1 MGTKRFPLF
10 IDLAGKKAVVIG
22 GGTVGLRRAE
32 VLARFGAEVTVVSP
46 ALLREPEGIRHIPR
60 RYAPGDL
67 EGAFLAVAAADDPQV
82 NEAAGREAR
91 RMGVLFNR
99 SDAPADCDFFF
110 PAVCEGSGMVAGLT
124 GDGTDHGK
132 VAGTAKEIRK
142 ILENGKDEKD
152 EKTPGGQP

>member
-10 IDLAGKKAVVIG
+10 VDLTGKKALVIG

-46 ALLREPEGIRHIPR
+46 ALSREVERIHHIQR
-60 RYAPGDL
+60 KYAPGDL

-91 RMGVLFNR
+91 RLGVLFNR

-110 PAVCEGSGMVAGLT
+110 PAVCEGGGMVAGLA

-132 VAGTAKEIRK
+132 TARTAKEIRN
-142 ILENGKDEKD
+142 ILENINDE
-152 EKTPGGQP
+152 T

>member
-10 IDLAGKKAVVIG
+10 VDLTGKKALVIG

-32 VLARFGAEVTVVSP
+32 VLTRFGAEVTVVSP
-46 ALLREPEGIRHIPR
+46 ALSREVERIHHIPR
-60 RYAPGDL
+60 KYAPGDL

-91 RMGVLFNR
+91 RLGVLFNR

-110 PAVCEGSGMVAGLT
+110 PAVCEGGGMVAGLA

-132 VAGTAKEIRK
+132 TARTAKEIRN
-142 ILENGKDEKD
+142 ILENINDE
-152 EKTPGGQP
+152 T

>member
-10 IDLAGKKAVVIG
+10 VDLAGKKALVIG

-46 ALLREPEGIRHIPR
+46 TLSREVERIRHIPR
-60 RYAPGDL
+60 KYTLGDL
-67 EGAFLAVAAADDPQV
+67 EGAFLAVSASDDPQV

-91 RMGVLFNR
+91 QLGVLFNR

-110 PAVCEGSGMVAGLT
+110 PAVCEGGGMVAGLA

-132 VAGTAKEIRK
+132 TARTAKEIRK
-142 ILENGKDEKD
+142 ILENINDEA
-152 EKTPGGQP
+152 

>member
-1 MGTKRFPLF
+1 METKRFPLF
-10 IDLAGKKAVVIG
+10 VDLAGKKALVIG

-46 ALLREPEGIRHIPR
+46 TLSREVERIRHIPR
-60 RYAPGDL
+60 KYTLGDL
-67 EGAFLAVAAADDPQV
+67 EGAFLAVAASDDPQV

-91 RMGVLFNR
+91 RLGVFFNR

-110 PAVCEGSGMVAGLT
+110 PAVCEGGGMVAGLA

-132 VAGTAKEIRK
+132 TARTAKEIRK
-142 ILENGKDEKD
+142 ILENINDE
-152 EKTPGGQP
+152 T

>member
-10 IDLAGKKAVVIG
+10 VDLAGKKALVIG

-46 ALLREPEGIRHIPR
+46 TLFREVERIRQIPR
-60 RYAPGDL
+60 KYTLGDL
-67 EGAFLAVAAADDPQV
+67 EGAFLAVAASDDPQV

-91 RMGVLFNR
+91 QLGVLFNR

-110 PAVCEGSGMVAGLT
+110 PAVCEGGGMVAGLA

-132 VAGTAKEIRK
+132 TARTAKEIRN
-142 ILENGKDEKD
+142 ILENINDE
-152 EKTPGGQP
+152 T

>member
-10 IDLAGKKAVVIG
+10 VDLAGKKALVIG

-46 ALLREPEGIRHIPR
+46 TLSREVERIRHIPR
-60 RYAPGDL
+60 KYTLGDL
-67 EGAFLAVAAADDPQV
+67 EGAFLAVAASDDPQV

-91 RMGVLFNR
+91 RLGVIFNR

-110 PAVCEGSGMVAGLT
+110 PAVCEGGGMVAGLA

-132 VAGTAKEIRK
+132 TARTAKEIRK
-142 ILENGKDEKD
+142 ILENINDEA
-152 EKTPGGQP
+152 

>member
-10 IDLAGKKAVVIG
+10 VDLAGKKALVIG

-46 ALLREPEGIRHIPR
+46 TLSREVERIRHIPR
-60 RYAPGDL
+60 KYTLGDL
-67 EGAFLAVAAADDPQV
+67 EGAFLAVAASDDPQV

-91 RMGVLFNR
+91 QLGVLFNR

-110 PAVCEGSGMVAGLT
+110 PAVCEGGGMVAGLA

-132 VAGTAKEIRK
+132 TARTAKEIRK
-142 ILENGKDEKD
+142 ILENINDEA
-152 EKTPGGQP
+152 

>member
-10 IDLAGKKAVVIG
+10 VDLTGKKALVIG

-46 ALLREPEGIRHIPR
+46 TLSREVERIRHIPR
-60 RYAPGDL
+60 KYTLGDL
-67 EGAFLAVAAADDPQV
+67 EGAFLAVAASDDPQV

-91 RMGVLFNR
+91 QLGVLFNR
-99 SDAPADCDFFF
+99 SDAPADCDFFS
-110 PAVCEGSGMVAGLT
+110 PAVCEGGGMVAGLA

-132 VAGTAKEIRK
+132 TARTAKEIRK
-142 ILENGKDEKD
+142 ILENINDEA
-152 EKTPGGQP
+152 

>member
-10 IDLAGKKAVVIG
+10 VDLTGKKALVIG

-46 ALLREPEGIRHIPR
+46 TLSREVERIRHIPR
-60 RYAPGDL
+60 KYTLGDL
-67 EGAFLAVAAADDPQV
+67 EGAFLAVAASDDPQV

-91 RMGVLFNR
+91 QLGVLFNR

-110 PAVCEGSGMVAGLT
+110 PAVCEGGGMVAGLA

-132 VAGTAKEIRK
+132 TARTAKEIRK
-142 ILENGKDEKD
+142 ILENINDE
-152 EKTPGGQP
+152 T

>member
-1 MGTKRFPLF
+1 METKRFPLF
-10 IDLAGKKAVVIG
+10 VDLAGKKALVIG

-46 ALLREPEGIRHIPR
+46 TLSREVERIRHIPR
-60 RYAPGDL
+60 KYTLGDL
-67 EGAFLAVAAADDPQV
+67 EGAFLAVAASDDPQV

-91 RMGVLFNR
+91 QLGVLFNR

-110 PAVCEGSGMVAGLT
+110 PAVCEGGGMVAGLA

-132 VAGTAKEIRK
+132 TARTAKEIRK
-142 ILENGKDEKD
+142 ILENINDEA
-152 EKTPGGQP
+152 

>member
-10 IDLAGKKAVVIG
+10 VDLTGKKALVIG

-46 ALLREPEGIRHIPR
+46 ALSREAERIRHIPR
-60 RYAPGDL
+60 KYAPGDQ

-91 RMGVLFNR
+91 RLGVFFNR

-110 PAVCEGSGMVAGLT
+110 PAVCEGGGMVAGLA

-132 VAGTAKEIRK
+132 TARTAKEIRN
-142 ILENGKDEKD
+142 ILENINDE
-152 EKTPGGQP
+152 T

>member
-10 IDLAGKKAVVIG
+10 VDLTGKKALVIG

-46 ALLREPEGIRHIPR
+46 TLSREVERIRHIPR
-60 RYAPGDL
+60 KYTLGDL
-67 EGAFLAVAAADDPQV
+67 EGAFLAVAAAYDPLFTV
-82 NEAAGREAR
+82 AAGREAR
-91 RMGVLFNR
+91 QLGVLFNR

-110 PAVCEGSGMVAGLT
+110 PAVCEGGGMVAGLA

-132 VAGTAKEIRK
+132 TARTALEIRN
-142 ILENGKDEKD
+142 ILENINDE
-152 EKTPGGQP
+152 T

>member
-10 IDLAGKKAVVIG
+10 VDLAGKKALVIG

-46 ALLREPEGIRHIPR
+46 TLSLEVERIRHIPR
-60 RYAPGDL
+60 KYTPGDL
-67 EGAFLAVAAADDPQV
+67 EGAFLAVAASDDPQV

-91 RMGVLFNR
+91 QLGVLFNR

-110 PAVCEGSGMVAGLT
+110 PAVCEGGGMVAGLA

-132 VAGTAKEIRK
+132 TARTAKEIRK
-142 ILENGKDEKD
+142 ILENINDEA
-152 EKTPGGQP
+152 

>member
-10 IDLAGKKAVVIG
+10 VDLAGKKALVIG

-46 ALLREPEGIRHIPR
+46 TLSREVERIRHIPR
-60 RYAPGDL
+60 KYTLGDL
-67 EGAFLAVAAADDPQV
+67 EGAFLAVAASDDPQV

-91 RMGVLFNR
+91 QLGVLFNR

-110 PAVCEGSGMVAGLT
+110 PAVCEGGGMVAGLA

-132 VAGTAKEIRK
+132 TARTAKEIRN
-142 ILENGKDEKD
+142 ILENINDE
-152 EKTPGGQP
+152 T

>member
-10 IDLAGKKAVVIG
+10 VDLTGKKALVIG

-46 ALLREPEGIRHIPR
+46 ALSREVERIHHIPR
-60 RYAPGDL
+60 KYAPGDL

-91 RMGVLFNR
+91 RLGVLFNR

-110 PAVCEGSGMVAGLT
+110 PAVCEGGGMVAGLA

-132 VAGTAKEIRK
+132 TARTAKEIRN
-142 ILENGKDEKD
+142 ILENINDE
-152 EKTPGGQP
+152 T

>member
-10 IDLAGKKAVVIG
+10 VDLTGKKALVIG

-46 ALLREPEGIRHIPR
+46 TLSREVERIRHIPR
-60 RYAPGDL
+60 KYTLGDL
-67 EGAFLAVAAADDPQV
+67 EGAFLAVAASDDPQV

-91 RMGVLFNR
+91 QLGVLFNR

-110 PAVCEGSGMVAGLT
+110 PAVCEGGGMVAGLA

-132 VAGTAKEIRK
+132 TARTAKEIRN
-142 ILENGKDEKD
+142 ILENINDE
-152 EKTPGGQP
+152 T

>member
-10 IDLAGKKAVVIG
+10 IDLTGRRAVVVG

-46 ALLREPEGIRHIPR
+46 TLSREVERIRHIPR
-60 RYAPGDL
+60 KYTLGDL

-91 RMGVLFNR
+91 RLGVLFNR

-110 PAVCEGSGMVAGLT
+110 PAVCEGDGMVAGLV

-132 VAGTAKEIRK
+132 TARTAKKIRK
-142 ILENGKDEKD
+142 ILENAEH
-152 EKTPGGQP
+152 ET

>member
-10 IDLAGKKAVVIG
+10 VDLTGKKALVIG

-46 ALLREPEGIRHIPR
+46 ALSREVEHIRHIPR
-60 RYAPGDL
+60 KYAPGDL

-91 RMGVLFNR
+91 RLGVIFNR

-110 PAVCEGSGMVAGLT
+110 PAVCEGGGMVAGLA

-132 VAGTAKEIRK
+132 TARTAKEIRK
-142 ILENGKDEKD
+142 ILENINDEA
-152 EKTPGGQP
+152 